1 MTKMYKRLQIES
13 KMSNLRIIENAIDEI
28 TGAIGINQDNYGKIL
43 VATLEAV
50 NNAITHGNK
59 ANPEKLV
66 DVEISFEKNQIRVTV
81 TDEGPGFNPSSIPDP
96 TKPENIEELS
106 GRGVFLMTKL
116 ADSISFNEKGN
127 SVTMNFKEVAS

>member
-1 MTKMYKRLQIES
+1 MDEMYKRLKIES
-13 KMSNLRIIENAIDEI
+13 RMNNLRIIENAIDEL

-59 ANPEKLV
+59 GNEQKIV
-66 DVEISFEKNQIRVTV
+66 DVEIVFENNDIKITV
-81 TDEGPGFNPSSIPDP
+81 TDEGPGFDPKKIPDP
-96 TKPENIEELS
+96 TRPENIEALS

-116 ADSISFNEKGN
+116 ADSIEFNENGN
-127 SVTMNFKEVAS
+127 SVTMRFKEVVS

>member
-1 MTKMYKRLQIES
+1 MK
-13 KMSNLRIIENAIDEI
+13 NLRIIENAIDEI
-28 TGAIGINQDNYGKIL
+28 TNSLRISQDNYGKIL

-59 ANPEKLV
+59 FDPFKTV
-66 DVEISFEKNQIRVTV
+66 FIEIKVEKNEMEVTV
-81 TDEGPGFNPSSIPDP
+81 TDEGTGFNPYNIPDP
-96 TKPENIEELS
+96 TRPENIEELS

-127 SVTMNFKEVAS
+127 SVTMKFKEVAS